1 MLVLHR
7 VRNRRAFLSVT
18 GFTFKKRSLFP
29 LKMQSEE
36 IRESLW
42 VSMPLFIALLD
53 TVVSVIRDSIP
64 KLKAL
69 FCKETEAHA

>member
-1 MLVLHR
+1 
-7 VRNRRAFLSVT
+7 
-18 GFTFKKRSLFP
+18 
-29 LKMQSEE
+29 MQSEE

-64 KLKAL
+64 ELKAL